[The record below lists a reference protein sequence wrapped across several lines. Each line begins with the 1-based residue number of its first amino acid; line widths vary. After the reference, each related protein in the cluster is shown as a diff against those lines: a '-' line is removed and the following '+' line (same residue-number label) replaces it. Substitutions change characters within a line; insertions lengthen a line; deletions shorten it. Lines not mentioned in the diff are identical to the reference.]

1 MSDIN
6 PLMVMLGRES
16 RGYTQTALAKKIGIQ
31 QGTLSKVESG
41 QMPAT
46 DDLVERL
53 SENLGYPK
61 SFFSQQPSFR
71 QLPLSFFRKKA
82 RVSAT
87 TVKAIRARANIRR
100 LHIEKLTAAAE
111 LPILRIL
118 QIDAKE
124 SHRRAEQAAKEL
136 RIHWH
141 LPPGPIKNLTAAIEN
156 SGILVV
162 PFDFETGDV
171 DGVSFHEPNDDL
183 PPIIFVRFGLP
194 GDRMRF
200 TLAHELAHIVLHHHL
215 AIPRDDVDIEG
226 QAHAFAAEFLMPA
239 EDIRGYLGNLTLA
252 KLASLK
258 TYWKVAMQSL
268 LVRATTLGKITDRK
282 ARYLWMQMGKLG
294 YRTEEPVPIPAEQ
307 PKLIRE
313 LVQFHLD
320 QLRYTEDQLSE
331 LLAFD
336 PSECRSQYFSATP
349 GLRVVR

>member
-1 MSDIN
+1 MNEIN

-16 RGYTQTALAKKIGIQ
+16 RGYTQTALARKIGIQ

-46 DDLVERL
+46 DDLVEQL
-53 SENLGYPK
+53 SEHLGYPK

-87 TVKAIRARANIRR
+87 AVKAIRARANIRR
-100 LHIEKLTAAAE
+100 LHIAKLTAAAE
-111 LPILRIL
+111 LPSLRFL
-118 QIDAKE
+118 QIDAKD
-124 SHRRAEQAAKEL
+124 SIHRAELAAKEL

-141 LPPGPIKNLTAAIEN
+141 LPPGPIQDLTRAIEN
-156 SGILVV
+156 AGILVI

-171 DGVSFHEPNDDL
+171 DGVSFYEPNDDL
-183 PPIIFVRFGLP
+183 PPTIFVRYGMP

-200 TLAHELAHIVLHHHL
+200 TLAHELGHIVLHHHL
-215 AIPRDDVDIEG
+215 AIPRDDVDTEG
-226 QAHAFAAEFLMPA
+226 QAHAFAAELLMPA

-258 TYWKVAMQSL
+258 TYWKVAMQAL
-268 LVRATTLGKITDRK
+268 LKRATTLGRITERN
-282 ARYLWMQMGKLG
+282 ARFLWMHMGKLG

-307 PKLIRE
+307 PSLIRE
-313 LVQFHLD
+313 LVQFHLND
-320 QLRYTEDQLSE
+320 LQYSEAQLSD
-331 LLAFD
+331 LLSFD
-336 PSECRSQYFSATP
+336 PVECRSQYLFAGP
-349 GLRVVR
+349 GLRVIR